1 MTIEVCSRDVVIPQW
16 ASMYTVAIMFRI
28 HIPWIA
34 GWPYSMAIP
43 CNLRSNCT
51 TIPFICWVWSSLC
64 SQPVFHGYSSSYHRE
79 ISQFPLL
86 KNHFLKVSFTWQ
98 RHPYSGNP
106 IICSNISCCSYS
118 IIDSWYITTQWY
130 SEAGFFSEE
139 AIRRGIPKNPMK
151 HGEPVGV
158 TKSFPSTWDIPSGKL
173 T

>member
-1 MTIEVCSRDVVIPQW
+1 MTIEVCSRDVVIPPW

-86 KNHFLKVSFTWQ
+86 KNHFFKGQLHLTTA
-98 RHPYSGNP
+98 P
-106 IICSNISCCSYS
+106 IFRKSHNMFKHWLLFLLDHWFMVHNYPVVFGG
-118 IIDSWYITTQWY
+118 
-130 SEAGFFSEE
+130 GFFSEE